1 MLYKFGE
8 VLTMLFHLAVI
19 KSFMSSNEFSNDSL
33 NIAALVSLHE
43 WNAEIAKFICSSRG
57 L

>member
-43 WNAEIAKFICSSRG
+43 
-57 L
+57 